1 MFSPCEKSPVNM
13 EEIALHKVSSTPV
26 IVSLD
31 SEDTFVKQV
40 GFDGNLVITFCFY
53 RREYTCTFN
62 FEHTYV
68 PRPVCVILKTPLL
81 KAHAWVKKCD
91 PIICH
96 LSCQYV

>member
-40 GFDGNLVITFCFY
+40 GFDGN
-53 RREYTCTFN
+53 
-62 FEHTYV
+62 YV
-68 PRPVCVILKTPLL
+68 LFL
-81 KAHAWVKKCD
+81 
-91 PIICH
+91 
-96 LSCQYV
+96 